1 MMGRTTRQATHH
13 REHGGFALVPGQR
26 GGRLEQYLARFA
38 SLSAF
43 VLRNLWCGR
52 RIRPFPTFLYGGARV
67 GPLSRDDIR
76 HVERLYASLNGG
88 SPLDL
93 RKKAALWLHAPRL
106 GIGVRDAATGELTG
120 MSLYYF
126 NARDRKEGTVHE
138 GYIGLH
144 ASLRGAGL
152 GTVVRRHALRQFAFA
167 GLRGVSSRIS
177 LANTAS
183 LNGNLKLGFVPVET
197 YFDSSMGEQRHYL
210 VCDLQPYR
218 PYRLCAGDEQ
228 ERMKS

>member
-1 MMGRTTRQATHH
+1 MGRTTRHVPH
-13 REHGGFALVPGQR
+13 REHGGLALVSGQR
-26 GGRLEQYLARFA
+26 SGRLEKYLARA
-38 SLSAF
+38 ALMSAF

-52 RIRPFPTFLYGGARV
+52 RLRPFPTFLYGGTSV
-67 GPLSRDDIR
+67 GPLSRSDIK
-76 HVERLYASLNGG
+76 HVERLYASINGG

-106 GIGVRDAATGELTG
+106 GIGVRDAATGELIG

-126 NARDRKEGTVHE
+126 NARDRREGTVHE
-138 GYIGLH
+138 GYIGLD

-183 LNGNLKLGFVPVET
+183 LNGNLKLGFVPVDT
-197 YFDSSMGEQRHYL
+197 YFDPSMGEQRHYL

-218 PYRLCAGDEQ
+218 PYRLCASDEQ
-228 ERMKS
+228 ERPKS